1 MQLTRAASYAIH
13 ALVHMAN
20 QEGDQP
26 LASHLTARERGLP
39 ERFLARLLKPL
50 VSRGILKS
58 IKGPHG
64 GYRLAKAPKDI
75 TLLAIV
81 EAVEGPIQSQ
91 GVFAG
96 PKGNRVGQ
104 KVQAAWDQADE
115 EVRRQF
121 RKVRLSDLAGK
132 A

>member
-20 QEGDQP
+20 QAGDQP
-26 LASHLTARERGLP
+26 LASHRTARERGLP
-39 ERFLARLLKPL
+39 EQFLLRSLKLL

-75 TLLAIV
+75 TLLEIV
-81 EAVEGPIQSQ
+81 EAVDGPIQAQ
-91 GVFAG
+91 GDFQG
-96 PKGNRVGQ
+96 LKDNRLGKRLRAV
-104 KVQAAWDQADE
+104 WDQANE

-121 RKVRLSDLAGK
+121 RKVRLSNLTGMA
-132 A
+132 